1 MKFKF
6 FRISATDFEEDES
19 ELNSFCA
26 SKKVAKI
33 DKEFISAGG
42 NSYWSFCI
50 SYVERDSRQKLK
62 GKIDYRDVL
71 DEKDFALFVKLRELR
86 KRLAESE
93 GVPAYALFTNEQLAI
108 IVRDK
113 VTTLEGLS
121 TISGIGKSRT
131 DKYGEKFIEVVKQET
146 I

>member
-6 FRISATDFEEDES
+6 FRISATDFEEDEK

-26 SKKVAKI
+26 SKRVAKL
-33 DKEFISAGG
+33 DKEFVPAGE

-50 SYVERDSRQKLK
+50 SYIENDSSQKLK
-62 GKIDYRDVL
+62 GKIDYKEVF
-71 DEKDFALFVKLRELR
+71 DEKDFALFAKLRELR
-86 KRLAESE
+86 KKLSESE

-108 IVRDK
+108 IVREK
-113 VTTLEGLS
+113 VTTLESLS
-121 TISGIGKSRT
+121 KISGIGKSRI
-131 DKYGEKFIEVVKQET
+131 DKYGARFIEVVKQET